1 MRIGAGTGTA
11 ILNTLGEYEPYQTFA
26 FDHDKGEILTLAGG
40 RIENGVLTA
49 GPGELVLPVQI
60 LDADFNLELNT
71 AKVQFSVQYDELVGG
86 MTLTGIT
93 AGGVHAAE
101 FAEIVKDFNAG
112 DDVIGAVV
120 PILGNLVDL
129 DPHEDGPCQRFS
141 AALKLETTPAYLL
154 D

>member
-1 MRIGAGTGTA
+1 MTA
-11 ILNTLGEYEPYQTFA
+11 AYTTHSPFNDPGYPFPDSDWSWGY
-26 FDHDKGEILTLAGG
+26 DGG
-40 RIENGVLTA
+40 NPMTDAWRELLVLTG